1 MSRIWLVAILALALA
16 PVSLEAQGRGGRG
29 GRGGGG
35 RGNTEAAANTTPLPL
50 GPVTGNVANG
60 RELYF
65 EHTCYGCHGYNG
77 ETGARDLVGTN
88 SPILANEQNF
98 ITFLR
103 LRADQA
109 PVAPSTR
116 MPNFPES
123 ALSDDDARDIYAYI
137 RSFRLDAPDVEDIPT
152 LETIIESAS
161 RPYEP

>member
-1 MSRIWLVAILALALA
+1 MSRIWLVAVLALALV

-35 RGNTEAAANTTPLPL
+35 RGNTEATANATPLPL
-50 GPVTGNVANG
+50 GPVTGSVASG
-60 RELYF
+60 RELFF

-77 ETGARDLVGTN
+77 ETGARDLVGTT
-88 SPILANEQNF
+88 SAILANEQNF
-98 ITFLR
+98 IAFLR

-109 PVAPSTR
+109 PVTPSTR
-116 MPNFPES
+116 MPNYPEA
-123 ALSDDDARDIYAYI
+123 ALSSDDARDIYAYI